1 MLALS
6 LSQSPN
12 SSEYFQRVLFVY
24 VKQSYGSEVPYP
36 YRREQVRAESNYNPR
51 ASSDFAGWKKA
62 KLDTVSAIKQ
72 RKGAA
77 GLSQFIW
84 PTAQRYGAKTISPS
98 QAESRRD
105 SADIYNPY
113 WSLRSMCSCMKDISK
128 ILLTTKNPKAR
139 RALTVNRSF
148 QELCAT
154 ASYNTGEG
162 RIRDRLNKHGAS
174 WERIKYS
181 ILPEPRLYAEKII
194 RAAEGN

>member
-1 MLALS
+1 
-6 LSQSPN
+6 
-12 SSEYFQRVLFVY
+12 
-24 VKQSYGSEVPYP
+24 
-36 YRREQVRAESNYNPR
+36 
-51 ASSDFAGWKKA
+51 
-62 KLDTVSAIKQ
+62 
-72 RKGAA
+72 
-77 GLSQFIW
+77 
-84 PTAQRYGAKTISPS
+84 
-98 QAESRRD
+98 
-105 SADIYNPY
+105 
-113 WSLRSMCSCMKDISK
+113 MKDISK